1 MRGFRPFSGSPGLR
15 AGPGAADFLHVRH
28 PIPQSRFASVGGC
41 KPRSRPC
48 GLLANQGRAAVSWSI
63 GPAGVG
69 GSPAVVRV
77 VGESGWGG
85 GVPVSRVSR
94 VSRVRRLARG
104 RAGCWRIRKGGVPVC
119 RKPGARVC
127 LSGSRGGQSD
137 ADTGVGRPESGGADE
152 CRDAFGLP
160 ACLPG
165 NAGACHPNRA
175 VGLPERD
182 ACCGCGRSAV
192 LARKNEGSPE
202 RLPSPSKINP

>member
-1 MRGFRPFSGSPGLR
+1 MANKYKYVCAVSTLFGTAPACVRGSGQRIFCMPGTR
-15 AGPGAADFLHVRH
+15 YRNPD
-28 PIPQSRFASVGGC
+28 
-41 KPRSRPC
+41 SRPSESVNRARVRD
-48 GLLANQGRAAVSWSI
+48 GLLANQGRAAVSRSI
-63 GPAGVG
+63 GPAGSG

-85 GVPVSRVSR
+85 GVPVSR

-152 CRDAFGLP
+152 CRAAFGRM
-160 ACLPG
+160 PG
-165 NAGACHPNRA
+165 LLG
-175 VGLPERD
+175 
-182 ACCGCGRSAV
+182 
-192 LARKNEGSPE
+192 
-202 RLPSPSKINP
+202 